1 MRLRNEIFLHVLDWL
16 HHNKGVRDQAHLAS
30 IIGINAAS
38 MSRIMTGR
46 NEPSEDTLRKLNEA
60 FGNIFNMKY
69 LRGLVPYPMLV
80 EDEKEPKTTEPISVD
95 LGSSST
101 STSVADI
108 QKQKEQADIIT
119 DLLTQS
125 AKLITENESIRR
137 QLLEELTLLQQLRQD
152 YTDAIQ
158 HLNQATAKLTS
169 NYFPSIAAEPK
180 NN

>member
-1 MRLRNEIFLHVLDWL
+1 MDWL
-16 HHNKGVRDQAHLAS
+16 HKNKGIRDQRHLAY
-30 IIGINAAS
+30 IIGITPNS
-38 MSRIMTGR
+38 MSRIMNGQ
-46 NEPSEDTLRKLNEA
+46 NNPSEDTLRKLNEA

-80 EDEKEPKTTEPISVD
+80 EDEKEPKPEPTPVD
-95 LGSSST
+95 PGSSST
-101 STSVADI
+101 STSVADV

-137 QLLEELTLLQQLRQD
+137 QLLEELTLLKQLRQD

-169 NYFPSIAAEPK
+169 NYFPSLAAEPK

>member
-16 HHNKGVRDQAHLAS
+16 HKNKGIRDQRHLAS
-30 IIGINAAS
+30 IIGITPSS
-38 MSRIMTGR
+38 MSRIMNGR
-46 NEPSEDTLRKLNEA
+46 NDPSEDTLRKLNEA

-80 EDEKEPKTTEPISVD
+80 EDEKEPKPEPTPVD
-95 LGSSST
+95 PGSSFT
-101 STSVADI
+101 STSVVDV

-125 AKLITENESIRR
+125 AKLITENETIRR

-169 NYFPSIAAEPK
+169 NYFPSLAAEPK

>member
-1 MRLRNEIFLHVLDWL
+1 MRLRNEIFLHVLDYL
-16 HHNKGVRDQAHLAS
+16 HKNKGVRDQAHLAS

-46 NEPSEDTLRKLNEA
+46 NDPSEDTLRKLNEA

-80 EDEKEPKTTEPISVD
+80 ENEKEPKPEPTPVD
-95 LGSSST
+95 LGSSFT
-101 STSVADI
+101 STSADV

-152 YTDAIQ
+152 YTDSIQ

-169 NYFPSIAAEPK
+169 DYFTSLAAEPK

>member
-1 MRLRNEIFLHVLDWL
+1 MRIRNEIFLHVMDWL
-16 HHNKGVRDQAHLAS
+16 HKNKGIRDQRHLAY
-30 IIGINAAS
+30 IIGITPNS
-38 MSRIMTGR
+38 MSRIMNGQ
-46 NEPSEDTLRKLNEA
+46 NNPSEDTLRKLNEA

-80 EDEKEPKTTEPISVD
+80 EDEKEPKPEPTPVD
-95 LGSSST
+95 PGSSST
-101 STSVADI
+101 STSVADV

-137 QLLEELTLLQQLRQD
+137 QLLEELTLLKQLRQD

-169 NYFPSIAAEPK
+169 NYFPSLAAEPK

>member
-80 EDEKEPKTTEPISVD
+80 EDEKEPKQTEPISVD
-95 LGSSST
+95 PGSSFT
-101 STSVADI
+101 VADV

-169 NYFPSIAAEPK
+169 NYFPFLAAEPK

>member
-16 HHNKGVRDQAHLAS
+16 HKYKGIRDQQHLAS
-30 IIGINAAS
+30 IIGITPNS
-38 MSRIMTGR
+38 MSRIMNGR

-80 EDEKEPKTTEPISVD
+80 EDEKEPKPEPTPVD
-95 LGSSST
+95 PGSSFT
-101 STSVADI
+101 STSVSDV

-125 AKLITENESIRR
+125 AKLITENETIRR

-152 YTDAIQ
+152 YTTAIQ

-169 NYFPSIAAEPK
+169 NYFPSLAAEPK

>member
-1 MRLRNEIFLHVLDWL
+1 MDWL
-16 HHNKGVRDQAHLAS
+16 HKNKGIRDQRHLAS
-30 IIGINAAS
+30 IIGITPNS
-38 MSRIMTGR
+38 MSRIMNGQ
-46 NEPSEDTLRKLNEA
+46 NNPSEDTLRKLNEA

-80 EDEKEPKTTEPISVD
+80 EDEKEPKPEPTPVD
-95 LGSSST
+95 PGSSFT
-101 STSVADI
+101 STSVADL

-137 QLLEELTLLQQLRQD
+137 QLLEELTLIQQLRQD

-169 NYFPSIAAEPK
+169 DYFPSLAAEP
-180 NN
+180 

>member
-16 HHNKGVRDQAHLAS
+16 HENKGIRDQRHLAS
-30 IIGINAAS
+30 IIGITPNS
-38 MSRIMTGR
+38 MSRIMNGQ
-46 NEPSEDTLRKLNEA
+46 NNPSEDTIRKLNEA
-60 FGNIFNMKY
+60 FGNIFNMQY
-69 LRGLVPYPMLV
+69 LRGLVPFPMLA
-80 EDEKEPKTTEPISVD
+80 EDAQNPKPKPTPVD
-95 LGSSST
+95 PGSSFT
-101 STSVADI
+101 STSVADV

-125 AKLITENESIRR
+125 AKLITENEAIRR

-158 HLNQATAKLTS
+158 HLKQATAKLTS
-169 NYFPSIAAEPK
+169 NYFPSLAAEPK

>member
-69 LRGLVPYPMLV
+69 LRGKDPYHMLISDLA
-80 EDEKEPKTTEPISVD
+80 EDMQEKKEID
-95 LGSSST
+95 LGTSST
-101 STSVADI
+101 SISQ
-108 QKQKEQADIIT
+108 QKSERDIIDLAT
-119 DLLTQS
+119 DLIVELEQ
-125 AKLITENESIRR
+125 LRR
-137 QLLEELTLLQQLRQD
+137 QTQNELALLVQARQSFD
-152 YTDAIQ
+152 T
-158 HLNQATAKLTS
+158 ATAELQKLLTS
-169 NYFPSIAAEPK
+169 HPRHDYFPSLVAEDTENK
-180 NN
+180 K